1 MRGYDLTYTLMC
13 RVEELMPLAKHK
25 LELPNGWERI
35 HQYSYV
41 LQPNTDEH
49 GYAVSYSGFN
59 GCSFVIVK

>member
-1 MRGYDLTYTLMC
+1 
-13 RVEELMPLAKHK
+13 MPLAKHK